1 MKKGKLIIKKK
12 GSHKYISEFH
22 EEGSDKIM
30 PLSFYQPD
38 DDSLNGKLCTWDSKG
53 GRHELRLIEEDEV
66 IYPKNEN
73 KMEDSYKSFMSQ
85 LPSFTKKW
93 LGHETNTS
101 KIDNFHL
108 KLNKAAR
115 FDNDRH
121 DLKFKFH
128 STEDKPED
136 GKRPFSIKALFGK
149 FNNDVISEKGFSK
162 RTETFAINLGMY
174 IKSFEAESSQ
184 GFPRLVIGLG
194 NESVYE
200 NGMTL
205 HHIYGI
211 PYIPGSAVKGITRS
225 WIITEAFSS
234 DEDAALNDD
243 LFTYIF
249 GKGGDGDEGGNKGN
263 AYFFDAFPTT
273 VPKIEP
279 DIMNNHYQSYYE
291 GRTPPADWISPN
303 PVFFLT
309 IKEGKF
315 CFQVGVKKNVNCE
328 DLKIEEV
335 LKDDKNL
342 GMYKLP
348 ENRGRFDNQTKIL
361 EIITCWLKDALEHHG
376 IGAKTAVG
384 YGRMK

>member
-12 GSHKYISEFH
+12 GAHKYISEFH

-53 GRHELRLIEEDEV
+53 GRHELRLIEEDEI

-85 LPSFTKKW
+85 LPGFTTRW

-115 FDNDRH
+115 LDNDNQ
-121 DLKFKFH
+121 DSKFKFH
-128 STEDKPED
+128 STEDKPGD
-136 GKRPFSIKALFGK
+136 GKKPFSIKVLFGK
-149 FNNDVISEKGFSK
+149 FNKDVISEKGFSK
-162 RTETFAINLGMY
+162 RTKTFASNLGMY
-174 IKSFEAESSQ
+174 IKSFEAKSSQ

-211 PYIPGSAVKGITRS
+211 PYIPGSAAKGITRN
-225 WIITEAFSS
+225 WIITECFGTHKGVEQEA
-234 DEDAALNDD
+234 ENDPV
-243 LFTYIF
+243 FNYIF
-249 GKGGDGDEGGNKGN
+249 GTGGDGEEGGNKGHI
-263 AYFFDAFPTT
+263 YFFDAFPTA
-273 VPKIEP
+273 VPTIEP
-279 DIMNNHYQSYYE
+279 DIMNNHYQSYYD
-291 GRTPPADWISPN
+291 GDDPPADWLSPN

-309 IKEGKF
+309 VKDGKF
-315 CFQVGVKKNVNCE
+315 CFQLAVKKNMTIGDICRDANKE
-328 DLKIEEV
+328 
-335 LKDDKNL
+335 
-342 GMYKLP
+342 
-348 ENRGRFDNQTKIL
+348 QTEKGKEIFRRISKKETTPVL
-361 EIITCWLKDALEHHG
+361 EIVEAWLRSALQHHG